1 MIKSNVEYDRLTL
14 NTYDYL
20 NFFSFYLGFALKK
33 RVDMPGVELLDEVR
47 VPLLADAYSD
57 EERQVSFQLYQ
68 RAARLGSLGST
79 FRKGFLTRNPR
90 ELLDEWTAGLDTG
103 ELMLQQMERELFRKL
118 KDPSVRYL
126 DYYTTSFDHVA
137 HLNRDLK
144 TQAIHRTRYTNA
156 LISLHEHFHSHA
168 EEILRPEEP
177 GLSGEER
184 LLRRF
189 RLRQRR
195 MVEPDLLVL
204 ARNYWNF
211 NVRGFNPGGN
221 HGSFFP
227 LSTRATLMFSGG
239 NETGIPRGLLI
250 DQPYDT
256 LSFVPT
262 LLALTGQL
270 RGQNPRPSLSKRGFR
285 RFPGPVIEELFP

>member
-14 NTYDYL
+14 NTYDCL

-79 FRKGFLTRNPR
+79 FRKGFLTRNAR

-126 DYYTTSFDHVA
+126 D
-137 HLNRDLK
+137 
-144 TQAIHRTRYTNA
+144 
-156 LISLHEHFHSHA
+156 
-168 EEILRPEEP
+168 
-177 GLSGEER
+177 
-184 LLRRF
+184 
-189 RLRQRR
+189 
-195 MVEPDLLVL
+195 
-204 ARNYWNF
+204 
-211 NVRGFNPGGN
+211 
-221 HGSFFP
+221 
-227 LSTRATLMFSGG
+227 
-239 NETGIPRGLLI
+239 
-250 DQPYDT
+250 
-256 LSFVPT
+256 
-262 LLALTGQL
+262 
-270 RGQNPRPSLSKRGFR
+270 
-285 RFPGPVIEELFP
+285 